1 MARGSYHRPRGPW
14 LDDLLSLA
22 LAGAPD
28 AAVARHLSCRHGPP
42 RWTARQ
48 VRYWRHQLLAAERDP
63 GVTPAEVRAWRRRQ
77 YQVRAGWG
85 ALLPHEDRAG
95 PPHGPGW
102 RDTNEARWVGGV
114 ELAPRD
120 CDVLSLLRDRGPQT
134 VADLAGAL
142 GLSPAGLA
150 PRGRHRLP
158 RLASLGLAVSLGFLA
173 RGPHARERVWGLGE
187 TARHAA
193 NACEARRLA

>member
-14 LDDLLSLA
+14 LDDLRSLCQ
-22 LAGAPD
+22 AGASD
-28 AAVARHLSCRHGPP
+28 AACARHLSCRHGPA

-48 VRYWRHQLLAAERDP
+48 VRYWRHQLQAAERDP

-85 ALLPHEDRAG
+85 ALLPREDRAG

-102 RDTNEARWVGGV
+102 RGTNEARWVGGV

-134 VADLAGAL
+134 VADLARAL
-142 GLSPAGLA
+142 GLSGRGLKSAGA
-150 PRGRHRLP
+150 RRLP
-158 RLASLGLAVSLGFLA
+158 RLCRLGLAASLGYLA
-173 RGPHARERVWGLGE
+173 RGPHCRERVYGLGE
-187 TARHAA
+187 AARYAA
-193 NACEARRLA
+193 GADGRCRA